1 MKRRFEIKR
10 KNTIANR
17 LFFPMVILVCI
28 YALVFCGTVWYGGVF
43 EQLKDS
49 EVERVYQSLTQK
61 AAKIQQNLD
70 ASWVKEE
77 NYSALIQMC
86 RNAKSASDNGIQE
99 TMGVNEGIATAIG
112 GIMENTGVQGAYVF
126 FNTGSSYY
134 IRRNSMEE
142 IVAEYGDEIYLAER
156 GIKKSS
162 SWQQGSNG
170 NMELCPGYRK
180 IVEAKIDKPGL
191 LEMDYACFDTS
202 YQCQETGEYLL
213 TFSIPLLDEAENIYA
228 VAGIEVSSE
237 ALKNLIPNDDVRGTY
252 MLGVVDSEKSFI
264 ERIVSDGEL
273 YEDIL
278 ESENGLWLVDENG
291 DGIYKVGSEGEL
303 NSPDVLTQEIRFYP
317 ETSAFSNHSW
327 VLCAIVAE
335 SQFTNSVDQMKQSIF
350 MALLFA
356 SVVGILG
363 LFFVSRI
370 LTKPIATLVSNLNVL
385 NPRKPVQLPKV
396 NIYEV
401 DRLSSA
407 IERVSKEVEM
417 YALRVSEILRIA
429 EIPVGVAEIDESTK
443 EVYCTAQMFKLLG
456 DGEPDEDYKVISIT
470 EFKRLVEKF
479 KRSTVVF
486 EKGEED
492 NELIFCDNNTYK
504 VYSGAQDAEWISFQ
518 TRETNGRMFVVVM
531 DVTEKTKEKLKLE
544 YERDF
549 DELSRLLNKQAFAR
563 ETKKRLAGETK
574 PVSVMIMWDLDNLK
588 YMNDTYGHEYGDI
601 YIKEA
606 AKVFA
611 YLEQHNG
618 LVARRSGDEFFAYV
632 SGDSEGELRELIF
645 SIHEML
651 GAVVVELPDGKKM
664 KVRAS
669 AGLVWYP
676 KDGSEYD
683 DLIKK
688 ADFTM
693 YDVKRSDKSNIGE
706 FNKEVYER
714 DAVLLSGKE
723 ELNEF
728 LEKRLLKLEYQP
740 IVDALTGE
748 IYGYEALMR
757 PQTDNLHSPLDVIR
771 IAHAQGKVMELEKV
785 LWEETIKDYFGKD
798 NIGNRKLF
806 INSFS
811 GVLLEE
817 KEQNK
822 LREYSKGH
830 GEQVVIELMEAGRV
844 MMEHVRRKKEYADAA
859 GCKMALSDFGN
870 GYNTEEKHLLEQVA
884 YVKIGRELFE
894 GIETNEERRQSVM
907 NRIQEWH
914 RENLMVIAL
923 GIETEGELRFMQKC
937 GVEFV
942 QGFYLAKPS
951 LEFAANE
958 KAIKEKIIL

>member
-1 MKRRFEIKR
+1 MKHRFEKKR

-17 LFFPMVILVCI
+17 LFFPMVLLVCI

-49 EVERVYQSLTQK
+49 EVERVNQLLAQK

-70 ASWVKEE
+70 DSWVKED
-77 NYSALIQMC
+77 NYSTLIQMC
-86 RNAKSASDNGIQE
+86 RNVKSAFDNGIQE
-99 TMGVNEGIATAIG
+99 TMGVNEDIANAIG
-112 GIMENTGVQGAYVF
+112 EIMGNTGVQGAYVF
-126 FNTGSSYY
+126 FNNGSSYY
-134 IRRNSMEE
+134 IRQNSREE
-142 IVAEYGDEIYLAER
+142 IVAEYGDESYLAER
-156 GIKKSS
+156 KIEKSS
-162 SWQQGSNG
+162 AWQQGTNG

-180 IVEAKIDKPGL
+180 IAEAKVNKPGL

-202 YQCQETGEYLL
+202 YQCRDTGEYLL

-228 VAGIEVSSE
+228 VAGIEVSS
-237 ALKNLIPNDDVRGTY
+237 AVLKKLIPNDDIRGTY
-252 MLGVVDSEKSFI
+252 MLGVLDSEKSFI

-273 YEDIL
+273 FEGIL
-278 ESENGLWLVDENG
+278 EPENGLWLVDENG
-291 DGIYKVGSEGEL
+291 DGICEVGNEGEL
-303 NSPDVLTQEIRFYP
+303 NSPDVLTKEIRFYP
-317 ETSAFSNHSW
+317 ETSAFSHQSW
-327 VLCAIVAE
+327 VLCAIVDE
-335 SQFTNSVDQMKQSIF
+335 SQLTNSVNQMKQSIF
-350 MALLFA
+350 MALLFSSA
-356 SVVGILG
+356 VGILG
-363 LFFVSRI
+363 LFFLSRM
-370 LTKPIATLVSNLNVL
+370 LTKPIATLVSHLNVL

-470 EFKRLVEKF
+470 EFKKLVEKF

-486 EKGEED
+486 EKGKED
-492 NELIFCDNNTYK
+492 NELVFCDNNTYK
-504 VYSGAQDAEWISFQ
+504 VYSGVQDAEWISFQ

-563 ETKKRLAGETK
+563 ETKKRLAGESK
-574 PVSVMIMWDLDNLK
+574 PVGLMIMWDLDNLK
-588 YMNDTYGHEYGDI
+588 YINDTYGHEYGDI
-601 YIKEA
+601 YIREA

-632 SGDSEGELRELIF
+632 SGDSEEELRELVHG
-645 SIHEML
+645 IHEML
-651 GAVVVELPDGKKM
+651 GAVVIELPDGKKM

-676 KDGSEYD
+676 KDGEEYD

-693 YDVKRSDKSNIGE
+693 YDVKRSDKGNVRE
-706 FNKEVYER
+706 FNKEVYAQ

-757 PQTDNLHSPLDVIR
+757 PQTENLHSPSDVIR
-771 IAHAQGKVMELEKV
+771 IAHAQGKLLELEKV
-785 LWEETIKDYFGKD
+785 LWEETLKDYFGKE
-798 NIGNRKLF
+798 NTGNRKLF
-806 INSFS
+806 VNSFAS
-811 GVLLEE
+811 VLLEE
-817 KEQNK
+817 KEQKK
-822 LREYSKGH
+822 LREYSNGH
-830 GEQVVIELMEAGRV
+830 GKQVIVELMEAQRV
-844 MMEHVRRKKEYADAA
+844 MMEYVQRKKEYADAA

-870 GYNTEEKHLLEQVA
+870 GYNTEEKLLLEQVA
-884 YVKIGRELFE
+884 YVKIGREFFQ
-894 GIETNEERRQSVM
+894 GIETDEKRRRSVM
-907 NRIQEWH
+907 NKIQEWH
-914 RENLMVIAL
+914 RDNLMVIAL
-923 GIETEGELRFMQKC
+923 GIETEDELSFMQKC

-951 LEFAANE
+951 LELLEDE
-958 KAIKEKIIL
+958 KVIQEKIKL

>member
-1 MKRRFEIKR
+1 MKHRFEKKR

-17 LFFPMVILVCI
+17 LFFPMVLLVCI

-49 EVERVYQSLTQK
+49 EVERVGQSLTQK
-61 AAKIQQNLD
+61 AAEIQQNLD
-70 ASWVKEE
+70 ESWVKED
-77 NYSALIQMC
+77 NYSALLQSC
-86 RNAKSASDNGIQE
+86 RNVKSAYDNNTQQI
-99 TMGVNEGIATAIG
+99 MGVNEGIANAVGEILG
-112 GIMENTGVQGAYVF
+112 NTGVRGAYVF
-126 FNTGSSYY
+126 FNSGSSYY
-134 IRRNSMEE
+134 IRRNSLGEL
-142 IVAEYGDEIYLAER
+142 VAEYGEENYLTER
-156 GIKKSS
+156 GIEKSS
-162 SWQQGSNG
+162 VWQQGSNG
-170 NMELCPGYRK
+170 NMGLCPGFGK
-180 IVEAKIDKPGL
+180 ITEAKTNKPGL
-191 LEMDYACFDTS
+191 SEMDYACFDTS

-213 TFSIPLLDEAENIYA
+213 TFSIPLLDEAQNIYA
-228 VAGIEVSSE
+228 VAGIEVASE
-237 ALKNLIPNDDVRGTY
+237 ALRKLIPNDDIRGTY
-252 MLGVVDSEKSFI
+252 MLGVLDPEKSFI
-264 ERIVSDGEL
+264 ERIASDGEL
-273 YEDIL
+273 FEDIL
-278 ESENGLWLVDENG
+278 EPENGLWLVDEDG
-291 DGIYKVGSEGEL
+291 DGICEAANEGNP
-303 NSPDVLTQEIRFYP
+303 NSPNVLTQEIGFYP
-317 ETSAFSNHSW
+317 ETSAFSNESW
-327 VLCAIVAE
+327 VLCAIVDE
-335 SQFTNSVDQMKQSIF
+335 SQFTNSVNQMKQSIF

-356 SVVGILG
+356 SAVGILG
-363 LFFVSRI
+363 LFFLSRI
-370 LTKPIATLVSNLNVL
+370 LTKPIATLVSHLNVL

-443 EVYCTAQMFKLLG
+443 EVYCTAQLFKLLG
-456 DGEPDEDYKVISIT
+456 SGEPDEDYKVISVI
-470 EFKRLVEKF
+470 EFKKLVEKF

-492 NELIFCDNNTYK
+492 KELIFCDNNTYK
-504 VYSGAQDAEWISFQ
+504 VYSGAQGSEWISFQ
-518 TRETNGRMFVVVM
+518 TRETNGRLFVVVM

-563 ETKKRLAGETK
+563 ETKKRLAEESK
-574 PVSVMIMWDLDNLK
+574 PVGVMIMWDLDNLK
-588 YMNDTYGHEYGDI
+588 YVNDTYGHEYGDI

-632 SGDSEGELRELIF
+632 SGDSEEELRELVQ

-651 GAVVVELPDGKKM
+651 GTIAIELPDGGEM

-676 KDGSEYD
+676 KDSSEYD

-693 YDVKRSDKSNIGE
+693 YDGKRSDKGNVRE
-706 FNKEVYER
+706 FNKEIYEQ

-723 ELNEF
+723 EFNKF

-771 IAHAQGKVMELEKV
+771 IAHAQGKVLELEKV
-785 LWEETIKDYFGKD
+785 LWEETLKDYFSRE
-798 NIGNRKLF
+798 NIGSRKLF
-806 INSFS
+806 VNSFS

-817 KEQNK
+817 KEQKK
-822 LREYSKGH
+822 LWEYTDGH
-830 GEQVVIELMEAGRV
+830 GGQVVIELMEAQRV
-844 MMEHVRRKKEYADAA
+844 MMEQVYRKKEYADAA
-859 GCKMALSDFGN
+859 GCKMALSDFGT

-907 NRIQEWH
+907 NKIQEWH

-951 LEFAANE
+951 LEFTADE
-958 KAIKEKIIL
+958 KTIKEKIVL

>member
-1 MKRRFEIKR
+1 MKHRFEKKR

-17 LFFPMVILVCI
+17 LFFPMVLLVCI

-49 EVERVYQSLTQK
+49 EVERVNQLLAQK

-70 ASWVKEE
+70 DSWVKED
-77 NYSALIQMC
+77 NYSTLIQMC
-86 RNAKSASDNGIQE
+86 RNVKSAFDNGIQE
-99 TMGVNEGIATAIG
+99 TMGVNEDIANAIG
-112 GIMENTGVQGAYVF
+112 EIMGNTGVQGAYVF
-126 FNTGSSYY
+126 FNNGSSYY
-134 IRRNSMEE
+134 IRQNSREE
-142 IVAEYGDEIYLAER
+142 IVAEYGDESYLAER
-156 GIKKSS
+156 KIEKSS
-162 SWQQGSNG
+162 AWQQGTNG

-180 IVEAKIDKPGL
+180 IAEAKVNKPGL

-202 YQCQETGEYLL
+202 YQCRDTGEYLL
-213 TFSIPLLDEAENIYA
+213 TFSIPLLDEAENVYA
-228 VAGIEVSSE
+228 VAGIEVSS
-237 ALKNLIPNDDVRGTY
+237 AVLKKLIPNDDIRGTY
-252 MLGVVDSEKSFI
+252 MLGVLDSEKSFI

-273 YEDIL
+273 FEGIL
-278 ESENGLWLVDENG
+278 EPENGLWLVDENG
-291 DGIYKVGSEGEL
+291 DGICEVGNEGEL
-303 NSPDVLTQEIRFYP
+303 NSPDVLTKEIRFYP
-317 ETSAFSNHSW
+317 ETSAFSHQSW
-327 VLCAIVAE
+327 VLCAIVDE
-335 SQFTNSVDQMKQSIF
+335 SQLTNSVNQMKQSIF
-350 MALLFA
+350 MALLFSSA
-356 SVVGILG
+356 VGILG
-363 LFFVSRI
+363 LFFLSRM
-370 LTKPIATLVSNLNVL
+370 LTKPIATLVSHLNVL

-470 EFKRLVEKF
+470 EFKKLVEKF

-486 EKGEED
+486 EKGKED
-492 NELIFCDNNTYK
+492 NELVFCDNNTYK
-504 VYSGAQDAEWISFQ
+504 VYSGVQDAEWISFQ

-563 ETKKRLAGETK
+563 ETKKRLAGESK
-574 PVSVMIMWDLDNLK
+574 PVGLMIMWDLDNLK
-588 YMNDTYGHEYGDI
+588 YINDTYGHEYGDI

-632 SGDSEGELRELIF
+632 SGDSEEELRELVHG
-645 SIHEML
+645 IHEML
-651 GAVVVELPDGKKM
+651 GAVVIELPDGKKM

-676 KDGSEYD
+676 KDGEEYD

-693 YDVKRSDKSNIGE
+693 YDVKRSDKGNVRE
-706 FNKEVYER
+706 FNKEVYAQ

-757 PQTDNLHSPLDVIR
+757 PQTENLHSPSDVIR
-771 IAHAQGKVMELEKV
+771 IAHAQGKLLELEKV
-785 LWEETIKDYFGKD
+785 LWEETLKDYFGKE
-798 NIGNRKLF
+798 NTGNRKLF
-806 INSFS
+806 VNSFAS
-811 GVLLEE
+811 VLLEE
-817 KEQNK
+817 KEQKK
-822 LREYSKGH
+822 LREYSNGH
-830 GEQVVIELMEAGRV
+830 GKQVIVELMEAQRV
-844 MMEHVRRKKEYADAA
+844 MMEYVQRKKEYADAA

-870 GYNTEEKHLLEQVA
+870 GYNTEEKLLLEQVA
-884 YVKIGRELFE
+884 YVKIGREFFQ
-894 GIETNEERRQSVM
+894 GIETDEKRRRSVM
-907 NRIQEWH
+907 NKIQEWH
-914 RENLMVIAL
+914 RDNLMVIAL
-923 GIETEGELRFMQKC
+923 GIETEDELRFMQKC

-951 LEFAANE
+951 LELLEDE
-958 KAIKEKIIL
+958 KAIKEKIKL

>member
-1 MKRRFEIKR
+1 MKHRFEKKR

-17 LFFPMVILVCI
+17 LFLPMVLLVCI

-49 EVERVYQSLTQK
+49 EVERVNRSLTQK
-61 AAKIQQNLD
+61 ASEIQQNLD
-70 ASWVKEE
+70 DSWVKEE
-77 NYSALIQMC
+77 NYSIIIQMC
-86 RNAKSASDNGIQE
+86 RNVKNKSDDSIQE
-99 TMGVNEGIATAIG
+99 IMGINEDIANAIG
-112 GIMENTGVQGAYVF
+112 EMMGNTGVQGAYVF
-126 FNTGSSYY
+126 FNNGSSYY
-134 IRRNSMEE
+134 IRRNSMET
-142 IVAEYGDEIYLAER
+142 IVGEYGDETYLAER
-156 GIKKSS
+156 GIEKSS
-162 SWQQGSNG
+162 TWQQGTNG
-170 NMELCPGYRK
+170 NMELCPGYSK
-180 IVEAKIDKPGL
+180 IAEAKINYPGL
-191 LEMDYACFDTS
+191 SEMDYACFDTS
-202 YQCQETGEYLL
+202 YQCRDTGEYLL
-213 TFSIPLLDEAENIYA
+213 TYSIPLLDEAGNIYA
-228 VAGIEVSSE
+228 VVGIEVSSA
-237 ALKNLIPNDDVRGTY
+237 ALKSLIPNDDIRGTY
-252 MLGVVDSEKSFI
+252 MLGVLDSEKSFI

-273 YEDIL
+273 FEDIL
-278 ESENGLWLVDENG
+278 KTENGLWLVDKNG
-291 DGIYKVGSEGEL
+291 DGIYKVGNEGKV

-317 ETSAFSNHSW
+317 ETSAFFHQSW
-327 VLCAIVAE
+327 VVCAIVDE
-335 SQFTNSVDQMKQSIF
+335 SQFTNSVNQMKQSIF
-350 MALLFA
+350 MASLFA
-356 SVVGILG
+356 SAVGILG
-363 LFFVSRI
+363 LFFLSRI
-370 LTKPIATLVSNLNVL
+370 LTKPIATLVSHLNVL

-417 YALRVSEILRIA
+417 YASRVSEILRIA
-429 EIPVGVAEIDESTK
+429 EIPVGVAEIDESAK

-456 DGEPDEDYKVISIT
+456 DGEPQQDYKVISIT
-470 EFKRLVEKF
+470 EFKKLVEKF
-479 KRSTVVF
+479 KRSAVVF
-486 EKGEED
+486 ERGEED

-504 VYSGAQDAEWISFQ
+504 IYSGAQEAEWISFQ

-563 ETKKRLAGETK
+563 ETKKRLTGDNK
-574 PVSVMIMWDLDNLK
+574 PVAVMIMWDLDNLK

-632 SGDSEGELRELIF
+632 SGDSEEELRELVHR
-645 SIHEML
+645 IHEML
-651 GAVVVELPDGKKM
+651 GTVVINLPDGKKM

-669 AGLVWYP
+669 AGIVWYP
-676 KDGSEYD
+676 KDGSEYE

-693 YDVKRSDKSNIGE
+693 YDVKRSDKGKVRE
-706 FNKEVYER
+706 FNKEVYEQ
-714 DAVLLSGKE
+714 DAVLLNGKE

-757 PQTDNLHSPLDVIR
+757 PQTDTLHSPSDVIR
-771 IAHAQGKVMELEKV
+771 IAHAQGKMLELEKV
-785 LWEETIKDYFGKD
+785 LWEETIKDYFGKE
-798 NIGNRKLF
+798 NIGDKKLF
-806 INSFS
+806 VNSFS
-811 GVLLEE
+811 GVLIEE
-817 KEQNK
+817 KEQKK
-822 LREYSKGH
+822 LREYCNGH
-830 GEQVVIELMEAGRV
+830 GKQIIVELMEAQRV
-844 MMEHVRRKKEYADAA
+844 MMEYVHRKKEYADAS

-894 GIETNEERRQSVM
+894 GIATDEERRKSVM
-907 NRIQEWH
+907 SKIQEWH

-923 GIETEGELRFMQKC
+923 GIETEEELRFMQKC
-937 GVEFV
+937 QVEFV

-951 LEFAANE
+951 LEFPKDV